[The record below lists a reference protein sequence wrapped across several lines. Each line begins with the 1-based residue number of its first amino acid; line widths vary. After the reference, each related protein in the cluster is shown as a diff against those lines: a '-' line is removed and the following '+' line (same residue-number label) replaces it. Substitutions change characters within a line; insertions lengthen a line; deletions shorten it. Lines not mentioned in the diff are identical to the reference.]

1 MHPKRAGSGRGE
13 AGFTLID
20 MLFVIALI
28 GLLSTLAIPGLMRAR
43 GAAQSSSALG
53 TMRVLNSAQISYA
66 ISCGL
71 GFYSPDLPTLAK
83 IPPGAKEGFVAPEL
97 ASGPT
102 FIKSGYSFSMAGT
115 AVPGAPA
122 TCNGLG
128 AGASA
133 AGYALVAD
141 PLDTTPTGATLRY
154 EFRWGHLRAHGPP
167 GRNNARDGS
176 ASGRPSHQVRAT
188 EVHNGGSTLGI
199 NGGRLVSP

>member
-53 TMRVLNSAQISYA
+53 TLRVLNSAQISYA

-83 IPPGAKEGFVAPEL
+83 IPPGAKEAFVAPEL

-141 PLDTTPTGATLRY
+141 PLDTTGAARHFGTNSDGVLYEHTGLLGAIMPET
-154 EFRWGHLRAHGPP
+154 GPP
-167 GRNNARDGS
+167 LAGH
-176 ASGRPSHQVRAT
+176 P
-188 EVHNGGSTLGI
+188 I
-199 NGGRLVSP
+199 K